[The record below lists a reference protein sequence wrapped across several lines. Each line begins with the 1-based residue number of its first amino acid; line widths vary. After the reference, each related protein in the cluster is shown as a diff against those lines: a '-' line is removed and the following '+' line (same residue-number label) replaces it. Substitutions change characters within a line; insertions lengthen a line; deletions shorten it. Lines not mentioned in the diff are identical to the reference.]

1 MLNATVVSADY
12 GDYKVLHRKYFDRL
26 GKIYDRLDARTSK
39 HGYAKTKEFH
49 FLAESMKRDIEA
61 KWLKK
66 RGKTPQYHSRTQLL

>member
-1 MLNATVVSADY
+1 MNATVVHVDY
-12 GDYKVLHRKYFDRL
+12 GNREVQNKEHFNRL

-49 FLAESMKRDIEA
+49 FLADNMQREIQA

-66 RGKTPQYHSRTQLL
+66 RGKSP